1 MDMDPIVLINNNKL
15 QDIREMIATKKRKSI
30 EIFLKET
37 TAKVAKVMP
46 SGRKRQEN
54 AKNFKWLS
62 QIIVKNVNSTKRS
75 FYFCDKNKRFM

>member
-1 MDMDPIVLINNNKL
+1 
-15 QDIREMIATKKRKSI
+15 
-30 EIFLKET
+30 
-37 TAKVAKVMP
+37 MP

-75 FYFCDKNKRFM
+75 FYFVIRIKDSCGSNFVKVATRKILTNTVSTKYYVMILLVFVNTFFV